1 MFDWVLNAPQHQG
14 SEYTSETHLLPYY
27 PRINVLKY
35 FIGGQ
40 K

>member
-1 MFDWVLNAPQHQG
+1 MFDWVLNTPQHQG

-27 PRINVLKY
+27 RRINVLKY